1 MTATDGIGFWVAA
14 TTDVLD
20 SDPAPVP
27 CSRVS
32 EGTVRGRV
40 GWVISGTDM
49 MAEAGGM
56 PTGLPLPVELDGVV
70 ATLSAPPEPWVLG
83 VATVG
88 DTGPGNGAR
97 SAILCS
103 ATSISCCCCNIAA
116 NCWLTACWT
125 PCAADFAT
133 EFTRGTMQVLNCA
146 QVEPSGAL
154 SRSNLPPEVWCP
166 PGAGYFEVNRPPLK
180 SFAPL
185 RLNVPEGSSAKDN

>member
-1 MTATDGIGFWVAA
+1 M
-14 TTDVLD
+14 LD

-32 EGTVRGRV
+32 EGTIRGWV

-49 MAEAGGM
+49 MAEAGGI

-70 ATLSAPPEPWVLG
+70 ATLSAPPGPWVLG

-97 SAILCS
+97 STILCS

-116 NCWLTACWT
+116 NCWLMACWT

-133 EFTRGTMQVLNCA
+133 EFTRSTKVWIVVGLTPAVLTVTLDRCA
-146 QVEPSGAL
+146 APHHSFLQPYCAL
-154 SRSNLPPEVWCP
+154 QTS
-166 PGAGYFEVNRPPLK
+166 
-180 SFAPL
+180 
-185 RLNVPEGSSAKDN
+185 